1 MSKLFLGETQLRA
14 PGRNSIPPMSGMVER
29 LELPSDPTLVSEEER
44 FIELVCRRADERKDA
59 INSTYEPS
67 AWSRK

>member
-1 MSKLFLGETQLRA
+1 MTKILQAETQIRM
-14 PGRNSIPPMSGMVER
+14 PGRNQAPPMSGMVER
-29 LELPSDPTLVSEEER
+29 LTIPSDPNRISEEER

-59 INSTYEPS
+59 ITAAYDPS

>member
-1 MSKLFLGETQLRA
+1 MT
-14 PGRNSIPPMSGMVER
+14 GMVKRVIMEPER
-29 LELPSDPTLVSEEER
+29 PEQSHEER

-59 INSTYEPS
+59 ITAAYDPS

>member
-1 MSKLFLGETQLRA
+1 MIR
-14 PGRNSIPPMSGMVER
+14 PHGRDANPPMTGMVKRVIMEPER
-29 LELPSDPTLVSEEER
+29 PEQSHEER

-59 INSTYEPS
+59 ITAAYDPS